1 MLPRIECEIGILHRH
16 VRHEP
21 VDPYPQRSG
30 RPVHAIDD
38 LNGHTVRRID
48 SYLDRAIAG
57 IGTFRRQFQPVETT
71 PSGIFPAFVSRLEI
85 VALEAEKARG
95 IRQQRAVARVGTL
108 DRHLVLVG
116 TERIEELAVA
126 IELGAVHLDA
136 VPVAAHYDTP
146 LHAVELSVH
155 IGREQ
160 HLVGSVGG
168 DFGRQAPDQRPAPV
182 VGPERQDRPSGQ
194 QRTEQYSYHRHSLY
208 NPYYLTGDRQD
219 RCGTERRNPAAR
231 LFRKTSR
238 LICRAYA

>member
-85 VALEAEKARG
+85 VALEAEKRGGFDSSERSPGSGRSIVTSSSSARN
-95 IRQQRAVARVGTL
+95 V
-108 DRHLVLVG
+108 
-116 TERIEELAVA
+116 
-126 IELGAVHLDA
+126 
-136 VPVAAHYDTP
+136 
-146 LHAVELSVH
+146 
-155 IGREQ
+155 
-160 HLVGSVGG
+160 
-168 DFGRQAPDQRPAPV
+168 
-182 VGPERQDRPSGQ
+182 
-194 QRTEQYSYHRHSLY
+194 
-208 NPYYLTGDRQD
+208 
-219 RCGTERRNPAAR
+219 
-231 LFRKTSR
+231 
-238 LICRAYA
+238 